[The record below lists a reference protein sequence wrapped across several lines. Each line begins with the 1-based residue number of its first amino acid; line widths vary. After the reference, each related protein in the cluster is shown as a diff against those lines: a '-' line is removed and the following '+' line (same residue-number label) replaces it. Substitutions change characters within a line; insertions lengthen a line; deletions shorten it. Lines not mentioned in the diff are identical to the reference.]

1 MSQVMTE
8 PLPILYRN
16 EQVKHTFKH
25 NRAYHRHTHSDR
37 FRCAELCGAV
47 VYSIIHCLLMK
58 LSRGIDVFVR
68 ERAFSR
74 FHLET
79 QTLNKVVGIAD

>member
-1 MSQVMTE
+1 MDGTVSAEYIGHLDNRGLKEPHGKLLYDIYSLMT
-8 PLPILYRN
+8 
-16 EQVKHTFKH
+16 
-25 NRAYHRHTHSDR
+25 
-37 FRCAELCGAV
+37 
-47 VYSIIHCLLMK
+47 K
-58 LSRGIDVFVR
+58 LSNGIDIFVR